1 MPGHGRLP
9 FVAILRGVTPGE
21 ILGHA
26 RVLAAQG
33 FAAIEVPTNSPDWA
47 LSVRRLAE
55 MFPAEPEVG
64 AGTVLRLEDV
74 DALAATGAKLMV
86 TPNTDPSVIRH
97 AKSKGLRALVG
108 AMTPS
113 EALAAVAA
121 GADALKI
128 FPASVV
134 GPGFARI
141 LKAVLPREVPLYAV
155 GGVTPANLVQY
166 AGGGWAG
173 FGLGGELYRPGQS
186 VADTEA
192 RAAAFRRAW
201 EELSP
206 PGAQRPDKNGS
217 S

>member
-1 MPGHGRLP
+1 MSDDRFP
-9 FVAILRGVTPGE
+9 FVAILRGVGPDE
-21 ILGHA
+21 VVAHA
-26 RVLAAQG
+26 RALAAQR
-33 FAAIEVPTNSPDWA
+33 FAAVEVPTNSPAWSE
-47 LSVRRLAE
+47 SVRRLAAA
-55 MFPAEPEVG
+55 FPDGPEIG
-64 AGTVLRLEDV
+64 AGTVLNLEDV
-74 DALAATGAKLMV
+74 DALAATGARLMV
-86 TPNTDPSVIRH
+86 TPNTDVEVVRR
-97 AKSKGLRALVG
+97 AKDKGLRALVG

-155 GGVTPANLVQY
+155 GGITAASLGQY

-192 RAAAFRRAW
+192 KAAAFRRAW
-201 EELSP
+201 EDLP
-206 PGAQRPDKNGS
+206 R
-217 S
+217 

>member
-1 MPGHGRLP
+1 MPGEVLLP
-9 FVAILRGVTPGE
+9 FVAILRGVTPDE
-21 ILGHA
+21 VLGHA
-26 RVLAAQG
+26 RALAAQG
-33 FAAIEVPTNSPDWA
+33 FAAIEVPANSPDWA
-47 LSVRRLAE
+47 RSVAKLAATYS
-55 MFPAEPEVG
+55 AEPEIG
-64 AGTVLRLEDV
+64 AGTILRLEDV

-86 TPNTDPSVIRH
+86 TPNTDAGVIRH
-97 AKSKGLRALVG
+97 AKAKGLRALVG
-108 AMTPS
+108 GMTPS

-155 GGVTPANLVQY
+155 GGITPANLGHY
-166 AGGGWAG
+166 AGRGWAG
-173 FGLGGELYRPGQS
+173 FGLGGELYRPGQT

-201 EELSP
+201 EELRNEGNGPPPP
-206 PGAQRPDKNGS
+206 PG
-217 S
+217 